1 MKSNTVTASSNWKKL
16 LPTIKSS
23 SPKQTSN
30 KRKSTDADN
39 KSHTK
44 KKIKVEESVKTA
56 IPSKDDLWFGDDID
70 EKDLQL
76 AYSSAKEL
84 KKEERDRKK
93 QLVKKMNEVKG
104 KDAKLG
110 KYVAI
115 DCEMVGVGPTAEE
128 SALARVSLVNFNG
141 AVLLDTFVKPQERV
155 TDYRTK
161 ISGVHAKDL
170 INAPSFKEVQQQVAD
185 IIKDRILVGHAVHND
200 LQALM
205 LDHPKLL
212 IRDTQRYKEFR
223 KLSRG
228 RTPGLKMLV
237 QKVLEVDIQ
246 SGSHSSVEDAR
257 FTMLLYRKVKDNWEK
272 SFGARSGLQMK
283 KLAIKEKKRKYKI
296 VSEKEDE
303 HTS

>member
-1 MKSNTVTASSNWKKL
+1 MIDSQVVEFEKDNT
-16 LPTIKSS
+16 
-23 SPKQTSN
+23 
-30 KRKSTDADN
+30 
-39 KSHTK
+39 
-44 KKIKVEESVKTA
+44 KTA

-76 AYSSAKEL
+76 AYSTAKEL
-84 KKEERDRKK
+84 KKDERDRKK
-93 QLVKKMNEVKG
+93 ALVQKMNEATG

-161 ISGVHAKDL
+161 VSGVQSKHLVD
-170 INAPSFKEVQQQVAD
+170 APTFKETQQKVAD

-205 LDHPKLL
+205 LDHPRLL

-228 RTPGLKMLV
+228 NTPGLKMLV

-246 SGSHSSVEDAR
+246 AGSHSSVEDAR
-257 FTMLLYRKVKDNWEK
+257 FTMLLYRKVKADWEK
-272 SFGARSGLQMK
+272 SFGARAGYQMK
-283 KLAIKEKKRKYKI
+283 KVAIKEKKRKYKTT
-296 VSEKEDE
+296 EADE
-303 HTS
+303 EEEEEEEEEA